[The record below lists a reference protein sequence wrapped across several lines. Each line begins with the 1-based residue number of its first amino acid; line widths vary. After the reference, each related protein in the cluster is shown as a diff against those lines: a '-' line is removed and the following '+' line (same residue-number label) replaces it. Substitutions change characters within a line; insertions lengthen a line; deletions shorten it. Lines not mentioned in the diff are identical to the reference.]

1 MDESTVP
8 KGKWDV
14 KNLTGDENV
23 IYVSK
28 LENVVKMAL
37 RRRISIGV
45 HAYSRKEGW
54 KSAKSW
60 A

>member
-1 MDESTVP
+1 M
-8 KGKWDV
+8 
-14 KNLTGDENV
+14 TGDENV

-37 RRRISIGV
+37 TRRISIGV
-45 HAYSRKEGW
+45 HAYIRKEGW
-54 KSAKSW
+54 KSAKSR